1 MLEWSLWLVSF
12 HNNNI
17 ISSLSRSSNEKYI
30 KFMASLFR
38 VPIVTYQSNRHICML
53 RTTTVN
59 STFVPYKYH
68 KKPCIS
74 CRNLLLKGFWGWGCR
89 LHTMKGSEKLSKMLD
104 VMVQIFEKILTW
116 KFNIIT
122 ITFKITISWWLLK
135 ESIKN
140 PII

>member
-12 HNNNI
+12 HNNKKKNKNI

-74 CRNLLLKGFWGWGCR
+74 CRNLLLKGFWGWG
-89 LHTMKGSEKLSKMLD
+89 G
-104 VMVQIFEKILTW
+104 VQITYYERFWE
-116 KFNIIT
+116 
-122 ITFKITISWWLLK
+122 TFQDVGCDGTDIWEDIDL
-135 ESIKN
+135 EV
-140 PII
+140 